1 VGAGCIDGFYTFAE
15 TMTMSEPPET
25 EFDLEKLFLPAWAQE
40 SPATN
45 KYAGFAGDDRRESRS
60 DDRRGRRGPPRGES
74 RPGEQR
80 SRGGGPPQR
89 GREGGQRGA
98 PRDGRGEPA
107 QRPEPREAAP
117 PPLPQLSATIL
128 PDEKGLDSM
137 ARQIRMTGRAYP
149 LFDIAQLILDK
160 PERQQVRWEV
170 IKDAAGKVAQPLYLC
185 ALDDSL
191 WLSEEEAVTH
201 LLGRQFDL
209 FYKAEKTA
217 TEPPRGTYTFVA
229 QCGMSGTILGPPNYH
244 DYQNK
249 LRKLH
254 SERFARMPFE
264 AFKARVKI
272 VKDEAVV
279 KKWIEDQST
288 KTEYTCL
295 NVPEALKLG
304 SREAV
309 EKHFRETHLP
319 NLIKPVESHTMS
331 GPAGRQLRSPALQ
344 RLLRSAWEEQRRF
357 PLKLATT
364 LSQQFASRG
373 LQFFKVNRTVTHVSV
388 ARPRFLD
395 MDATPVSQ
403 GVRQIVEFINATTKC
418 TRRKLVEALVP
429 AAPPAAPAITPPPA
443 TGATP
448 APVAGDAPAPA
459 PAPEA
464 SPEQTAVVSDLHWL
478 IHEGHVIE
486 FANGIL
492 ETAKKPFVKPPKPEP
507 KTTAPAAPAQEP
519 APAAPDAPA
528 TPEAAVSESA
538 IPNPQPAMAPPA
550 QELAPAAPDA
560 PATPEAAVPESA
572 IRNPQPAMAPPAQE
586 PAPAVPD
593 APATSEAAVPES
605 AIPNLQSAMAP
616 PLPASPLNAP

>member
-1 VGAGCIDGFYTFAE
+1 
-15 TMTMSEPPET
+15 MTMSEPPET

-45 KYAGFAGDDRRESRS
+45 KYAGYAGEDRRESRY
-60 DDRRGRRGPPRGES
+60 DDRPGQRPQRGPS

-80 SRGGGPPQR
+80 FRGTRPPQR
-89 GREGGQRGA
+89 DREGG
-98 PRDGRGEPA
+98 GRGGPREGRRDQGP
-107 QRPEPREAAP
+107 RPEHREAAPP

-160 PERQQVRWEV
+160 PERQQVRWDV
-170 IKDAAGKVAQPLYLC
+170 IKDAAGKVAQPLFLC

-191 WLSEEEAVTH
+191 WLSEDEAVSH
-201 LLGRQFDL
+201 LLGKNFDM
-209 FYKAEKTA
+209 FYKAEKTP
-217 TEPPRGTYTFVA
+217 TDPPRGTYTFVA
-229 QCGMSGTILGPPNYH
+229 QCGMSGAILGPPNYH

-295 NVPEALKLG
+295 NVPEPLKL
-304 SREAV
+304 STREAV

-319 NLIKPVESHTMS
+319 NLIKSVESHAMS
-331 GPAGRQLRSPALQ
+331 GPAGRLLRSPALQ

-364 LSQQFASRG
+364 LSQQFAGRG

-388 ARPRFLD
+388 ARPRYLD
-395 MDATPVSQ
+395 MEATPVSQ
-403 GVRQIVEFINATTKC
+403 GVRQIVEFINAHPKS
-418 TRRKLVEALVP
+418 TRRKLIEALAP
-429 AAPPAAPAITPPPA
+429 SAPPPPPPAAAPA
-443 TGATP
+443 ATP
-448 APVAGDAPAPA
+448 AAGPAPAPGVAPAPA
-459 PAPEA
+459 PGVAPAPPPEA
-464 SPEQTAVVSDLHWL
+464 SPEQTALVSDLHWL
-478 IHEGHVIE
+478 VHEGHVIE

-492 ETAKKPFVKPPKPEP
+492 ETAKKPVIKPPKPEP
-507 KTTAPAAPAQEP
+507 KPAAPAAPPAESPPGVQAVPAPETAVP
-519 APAAPDAPA
+519 AALIATDALPVAAETPAPEHGADDASGVAPAAPPAFAPPPLESTSAAQDAPA
-528 TPEAAVSESA
+528 PSGAGIPPSA
-538 IPNPQPAMAPPA
+538 IPDPSSAIAPP
-550 QELAPAAPDA
+550 
-560 PATPEAAVPESA
+560 T
-572 IRNPQPAMAPPAQE
+572 
-586 PAPAVPD
+586 
-593 APATSEAAVPES
+593 
-605 AIPNLQSAMAP
+605 
-616 PLPASPLNAP
+616 LNAP

>member
-1 VGAGCIDGFYTFAE
+1 
-15 TMTMSEPPET
+15 MSEPPET

-45 KYAGFAGDDRRESRS
+45 KYAGYAGEDRRESRF
-60 DDRRGRRGPPRGES
+60 DDRPGQRPSRGPS

-80 SRGGGPPQR
+80 FRGARPPQR
-89 GREGGQRGA
+89 DREGA
-98 PRDGRGEPA
+98 GRGGPREGRREFA
-107 QRPEPREAAP
+107 QRPEHRESAP
-117 PPLPQLSATIL
+117 LPLPQLSATIL

-170 IKDAAGKVAQPLYLC
+170 IKDAAGKVAQPLFLC

-191 WLSEEEAVTH
+191 WLSEDEAVSH
-201 LLGRQFDL
+201 LLGKNFDM
-209 FYKAEKTA
+209 FYKAEKTP
-217 TEPPRGTYTFVA
+217 TDPPRGTYTFVA
-229 QCGMSGTILGPPNYH
+229 QCGMSGAILGPPNYH

-295 NVPEALKLG
+295 NVPEPLKL
-304 SREAV
+304 STREAV

-319 NLIKPVESHTMS
+319 NLIKSVESHTMS

-364 LSQQFASRG
+364 LSQQFAGRG

-388 ARPRFLD
+388 ARPRYLD
-395 MDATPVSQ
+395 MEATPVSQ
-403 GVRQIVEFINATTKC
+403 GVRQIVEFINAHPKS
-418 TRRKLVEALVP
+418 TRRKLIETLAP
-429 AAPPAAPAITPPPA
+429 SPPPPAPPSAAPA
-443 TGATP
+443 ATP
-448 APVAGDAPAPA
+448 AAGVAPGVAPA

-464 SPEQTAVVSDLHWL
+464 SPEQTALASDLHWL
-478 IHEGHVIE
+478 VHEGHVIE

-492 ETAKKPFVKPPKPEP
+492 ETAKKPVIKPPKPEP
-507 KTTAPAAPAQEP
+507 KTTAPAAAPAEP
-519 APAAPDAPA
+519 PPGAQAVPAPETAVPVAAVATPARPVAVATPAPEHGADGASGVAPAAPPAIAPPPQESTSATQDAPVPSVDA
-528 TPEAAVSESA
+528 IPPSA
-538 IPNPQPAMAPPA
+538 IPDPP
-550 QELAPAAPDA
+550 
-560 PATPEAAVPESA
+560 SA
-572 IRNPQPAMAPPAQE
+572 IAP
-586 PAPAVPD
+586 
-593 APATSEAAVPES
+593 TS
-605 AIPNLQSAMAP
+605 
-616 PLPASPLNAP
+616 LNAP